1 MSGDEF
7 EAGGVA
13 GFLGAA
19 ARVFSPAAG
28 SFGVLGATD
37 GDPSVAAAGVPV
49 FDGAAAGGFTVPEGL
64 AEFCAPVPVGAPGVV
79 GVAGAVPDASG
90 PAAPEDC
97 GFGRGG
103 GAACG
108 CSFGLPTF
116 RSPDV
121 AEAGAAG

>member
-64 AEFCAPVPVGAPGVV
+64 AEFCAPVPAGEPGVV
-79 GVAGAVPDASG
+79 GVAAVPAA
-90 PAAPEDC
+90 AAPAESDDP

-108 CSFGLPTF
+108 CSLGLPTF
-116 RSPDV
+116 RSPV
-121 AEAGAAG
+121 VVEAGAAG